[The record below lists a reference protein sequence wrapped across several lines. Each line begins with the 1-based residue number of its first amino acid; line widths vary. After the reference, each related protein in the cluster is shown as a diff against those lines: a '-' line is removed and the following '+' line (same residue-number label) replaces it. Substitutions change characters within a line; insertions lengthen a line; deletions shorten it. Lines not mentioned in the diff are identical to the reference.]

1 MSLLTLAHIVSVFRH
16 CLYTKSLY
24 WLSHKLPVSADAAS
38 IQSVS
43 TNISTH
49 CQCLATMPLYRESL
63 LTLPYIVSVCRHC
76 LYTES
81 LHWHSHILS
90 VSADTASI
98 QSLYW
103 HCHILSVSHP
113 TSRLYVGLRQQS
125 FAMWSSR
132 PQLKPLK
139 TAITLS
145 MGNLSSSTCWLYDP
159 MYYTYR
165 TLRGEPIVYR
175 GWSFFHWEISTFFFQ
190 WNFDCLREE
199 DQLGTSFNA
208 FIVQSLY
215 TASLS

>member
-1 MSLLTLAHIVSVFRH
+1 M
-16 CLYTKSLY
+16 
-24 WLSHKLPVSADAAS
+24 SADTAS
-38 IQSVS
+38 IQRVF
-43 TNISTH
+43 TDIPTY
-49 CQCLATMPLYRESL
+49 CQCLPTLPLYRVSTDTATYCQCLPTLPLYGESL
-63 LTLPYIVSVCRHC
+63 MTLPHIGRVCRHC
-76 LYTES
+76 LYTE
-81 LHWHSHILS
+81 
-90 VSADTASI
+90 
-98 QSLYW
+98 SLYW